1 MPAWNPDLLNRG
13 RLPWETGS
21 DMVYRLRSLV
31 DGFVSLTL
39 SDRDLEVV
47 EASGVRHGSPF
58 GRVLTL
64 GFK

>member
-1 MPAWNPDLLNRG
+1 MW
-13 RLPWETGS
+13 S
-21 DMVYRLRSLV
+21 DMVYRLRPLV

-47 EASGVRHGSPF
+47 EASGLRHGSPF